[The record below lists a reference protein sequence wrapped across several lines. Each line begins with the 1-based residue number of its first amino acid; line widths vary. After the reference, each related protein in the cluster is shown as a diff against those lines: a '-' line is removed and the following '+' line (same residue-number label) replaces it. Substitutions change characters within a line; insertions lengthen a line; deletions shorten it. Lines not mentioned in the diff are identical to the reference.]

1 MPLVVDFWGRKL
13 YREFEVSRWRT
24 CPHRILGPI
33 ILYYDEIGQAHA
45 AKKVALVGKPGP
57 IPL

>member
-1 MPLVVDFWGRKL
+1 MPRVVNFLGGKL
-13 YREFEVSRWRT
+13 YREFEVST
-24 CPHRILGPI
+24 VDGAHVLTAYS

>member
-1 MPLVVDFWGRKL
+1 MPRVVNFFWGGGL
-13 YREFEVSRWRT
+13 YWSSRFLDGAHVLT
-24 CPHRILGPI
+24 AYS

>member
-1 MPLVVDFWGRKL
+1 M

>member
-1 MPLVVDFWGRKL
+1 MAHM
-13 YREFEVSRWRT
+13 T
-24 CPHRILGPI
+24 HR
-33 ILYYDEIGQAHA
+33 ILYYDDIGQAHA